1 MGKKVLL
8 IIGSIV
14 IVLAAAGGAFYG
26 GMLYERQQAANL
38 RAAFF
43 ADRGGGA
50 GGGNGGG
57 GGGFSFGDGNGA
69 GNGAGRGAV
78 GQIKSIDGDTI
89 TLSTAQSEVK
99 VTLNDATLIQ
109 KTVAGGRTDLQ
120 VGERIVVRG
129 ERDSAGNVTAT
140 DIQIGGPAQGQGQ

>member
-43 ADRGGGA
+43 ADRGGG
-50 GGGNGGG
+50 
-57 GGGFSFGDGNGA
+57 GGFSFGGGNGA

-89 TLSTAQSEVK
+89 TLSTPQSEVK
-99 VTLNDATLIQ
+99 VTLNDTTLIQ